1 MRKNFGMKSDLVSVN
16 ITTFNR
22 AHLLSRCLN
31 SVLNQSYKNIEV
43 IIVDD
48 ASTDHTED
56 IVKKF
61 QLKYDQIFYF
71 KHKKNK
77 GNARARNTALKK
89 CNGIYVAF
97 LDDDDEWIDENKIKK
112 QVEIFQRNND
122 NKLGIVCS
130 GIIRHTHDGF
140 QSKEKPNIPKNL
152 KSRILKG
159 GGLIHNST
167 VLTKKSILN
176 ELNGFNT
183 ELPRGIDYEFFI
195 RLVVLHNYKVS
206 IIDELTCKYYEDS
219 PNRMTEF
226 GDDNVK
232 WLKNTRY
239 LQIYIFKKYLK
250 FYLMYPSSIIDRL
263 IVTLKLQLKII
274 IFSNLYLKKLLY
286 KD

>member
-1 MRKNFGMKSDLVSVN
+1 MTKNFGMKSDLVSVN

-31 SVLNQSYKNIEV
+31 SVLNQSYKNIEI

-77 GNARARNTALKK
+77 GNAKARNTALKK

-130 GIIRHTHDGF
+130 GIIRHTHDGS
-140 QSKEKPNIPKNL
+140 QLEEKPNIPKNL
-152 KSRILKG
+152 KSRVLK

-176 ELNGFNT
+176 ELNGFNI
-183 ELPRGIDYEFFI
+183 EIPRGIDYEFFI
-195 RLVVLHNYKVS
+195 RLVVLHNYKVFF
-206 IIDELTCKYYEDS
+206 IDELTCKYYEDS
-219 PNRMTEF
+219 PNRMTDF
-226 GDDNVK
+226 GHSVK
-232 WLKNTRY
+232 WLKNTRD
-239 LQIYIFKKYLK
+239 LQFYIFKKYLK
-250 FYLMYPSSIIDRL
+250 FYLMYPSSTIDRL
-263 IVTLKLQLKII
+263 IVTIKLQLKII
-274 IFSNLYLKKLLY
+274 IFSNLKLKKLFY